1 MKKKISIGNK
11 IISKKMPAYIV
22 AEMSANHNMDFNR
35 AKAIIKAAANAGADA
50 IKIQTYTQIQLQ
62 LKVINQRSEQKE
74 YGKDVLCMN
83 YMGKHIRHGNG
94 KQNYKSMLMSVD

>member
-50 IKIQTYTQIQLQ
+50 IKIQTYKPDRITIYID
-62 LKVINQRSEQKE
+62 KPAF
-74 YGKDVLCMN
+74 
-83 YMGKHIRHGNG
+83 
-94 KQNYKSMLMSVD
+94 